1 MKLTFYYVRHG
12 KTIFNVDGRMQG
24 MCDSPL
30 LPEGIDGARDTASAL
45 RNVHFDACYCS
56 SSERAWDTAKI
67 LCEPHH
73 IEPVLSKDLR
83 EFDFGTLDG
92 SYLKDVKTAEG
103 DEFVREDWSEY
114 GGDTMA
120 SFKER
125 SDRIFNRIVQESH
138 DGDTVLIVSHG
149 AYMMHLM
156 DTLFDYDRFAY
167 VQRCNMDNRPWM
179 PNCGICIFTYED
191 GVWSITQEPMRADEY
206 RAKYSVKK
214 VYLHFVRHGQ
224 TLFNTKRLMQGY
236 CDSPLT
242 DTGIAQAEKACKR
255 LKDVQIDR
263 AFVSTTE
270 RTRDTASII
279 VSGKENVKITYDK
292 RLREVYFGNLEGLPL
307 NPQREEDR
315 YCFEHMD
322 FTHYD
327 GENSE
332 TAGRR
337 LMESLRDIIDTCAD
351 HEHVL
356 IVSHGMMYMILMEQ
370 LFGISQKELFETA
383 QKEGRDPIP
392 NGGVFDFTYDH
403 GKWSYEKFME

>member
-30 LPEGIDGARDTASAL
+30 LPEGIEGARDTASAL

-67 LCEPHH
+67 LCEPHQ

-92 SYLKDVKTAEG
+92 MYLKDVRTSEG

-125 SDRIFNRIVQESH
+125 SDRIFNRIVRESH
-138 DGDTVLIVSHG
+138 DGDTVLVVSHG

-156 DTLFDYDRFAY
+156 DTLFDYDRFDY
-167 VQRCNMDNRPWM
+167 VRRCNQNSRPWM

-191 GVWSITQEPMRADEY
+191 GVWSITHEPMCADEY
-206 RAKYSVKK
+206 RNEFEPKRV
-214 VYLHFVRHGQ
+214 VLHFVRHGQ
-224 TLFNTKRLMQGY
+224 TLFNTKQLMQGY

-242 DTGIAQAEKACKR
+242 QTGIAQAKKAGSK
-255 LKDVQIDR
+255 LKDVPIER

-279 VSGKENVKITYDK
+279 LRGREHVSIIYDK
-292 RLREVYFGNLEGLPL
+292 RLREVYFGRLEGLPMHVEK
-307 NPQREEDR
+307 PEDR
-315 YCFEHMD
+315 ECLDHMD
-322 FTHYD
+322 FTRYD
-327 GENSE
+327 GE
-332 TAGRR
+332 TGQQAGKR
-337 LMESLRDIIDTCAD
+337 LISALRDIIDTCRD
-351 HEHVL
+351 GEHVL
-356 IVSHGMMYMILMEQ
+356 IVSHGMMYMVMMEI
-370 LFGISQKELFETA
+370 LFGITHQMMFEMG
-383 QKEGRDPIP
+383 QKEGRDPVP
-392 NGGVFDFTYDH
+392 NGGVFTFVYDH
-403 GKWSYEKFME
+403 GRWSYDHLME